1 MTKLLEWHIQN
12 LNDMCEREETNNV
25 CACVCV
31 FIKVCD
37 KNQAFN
43 IRQEKKEKKK
53 EKRRENVKDHL
64 EHLIRDK
71 DYKDFM
77 MLFPVFTTTLHSKCD
92 TSLSHRVVKSDWER
106 NIIQPRWHSQ
116 KCQELTSVG
125 SDLRHIWEF
134 LVEISMIQKDIG
146 RYMKDQEEYQKILW
160 RLTKDFWR

>member
-77 MLFPVFTTTLHSKCD
+77 MLFPVFTTTLHY
-92 TSLSHRVVKSDWER
+92 TA
-106 NIIQPRWHSQ
+106 
-116 KCQELTSVG
+116 SV
-125 SDLRHIWEF
+125 
-134 LVEISMIQKDIG
+134 
-146 RYMKDQEEYQKILW
+146 ILPFP
-160 RLTKDFWR
+160 TE

>member
-1 MTKLLEWHIQN
+1 MIHSKSKWHVWNWRDKQ
-12 LNDMCEREETNNV
+12 CV
-25 CACVCV
+25 CVCV

-64 EHLIRDK
+64 EHLIRGE

-92 TSLSHRVVKSDWER
+92 TSLSHRVVKSDRER
-106 NIIQPRWHSQ
+106 NITQPRWHSQ
-116 KCQELTSVG
+116 KRQELTSVG
-125 SDLRHIWEF
+125 SDLRYVWEF
-134 LVEISMIQKDIG
+134 LVEISMIQKYIG
-146 RYMKDQEEYQKILW
+146 KYTKDQEEYQKILW